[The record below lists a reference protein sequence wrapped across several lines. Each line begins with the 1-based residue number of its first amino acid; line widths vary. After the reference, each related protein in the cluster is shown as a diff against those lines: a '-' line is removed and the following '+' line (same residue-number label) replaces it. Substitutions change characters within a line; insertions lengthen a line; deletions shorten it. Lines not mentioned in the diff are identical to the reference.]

1 VRDGSGSPGKFCSR
15 AFQSSSLPEA
25 VALNERGT
33 DTRVLRARRL
43 HPAPRSGAR
52 ILVLVTLPGPRC
64 GVAAKVAGLRGAA
77 ESEAWRP
84 APSLDPGLARAP
96 IVVRCRFIQIVSR
109 VAADFWNSCVKN
121 EIMFD
126 QTGRGYISDIMSF
139 SARLCKIARKR
150 VCLEERKELRC

>member
-1 VRDGSGSPGKFCSR
+1 MRDGSGSPGKFCSR

-64 GVAAKVAGLRGAA
+64 GVAAKVAGLLGRRIG
-77 ESEAWRP
+77 
-84 APSLDPGLARAP
+84 G
-96 IVVRCRFIQIVSR
+96 
-109 VAADFWNSCVKN
+109 VAARSVAGPRSRSRAHCRAVPFHTDR
-121 EIMFD
+121 EP
-126 QTGRGYISDIMSF
+126 GRSRF
-139 SARLCKIARKR
+139 
-150 VCLEERKELRC
+150 LEFMCEK

>member
-1 VRDGSGSPGKFCSR
+1 MG
-15 AFQSSSLPEA
+15 
-25 VALNERGT
+25 
-33 DTRVLRARRL
+33 
-43 HPAPRSGAR
+43 

-64 GVAAKVAGLRGAA
+64 GVAAKV
-77 ESEAWRP
+77 AWRP

-126 QTGRGYISDIMSF
+126 QTGRGYISDTMSF
-139 SARLCKIARKR
+139 SARPCKIARKR
-150 VCLEERKELRC
+150 VCLEERNELRC